1 MGGGRVSRQ
10 MSPGKCQV
18 EERQGCKDITQSGT
32 CGLVLVLRYHTFYK
46 VNITLFVKTITLIL
60 VGLFFKIFFVINY
73 NKYVMLEIFSKL
85 NIIILKNG

>member
-60 VGLFFKIFFVINY
+60 VGLFFKIFF
-73 NKYVMLEIFSKL
+73 LEIFSKL